1 MMSPPQ
7 IHKKEIMLKEFL
19 VSHKQPFY
27 KIEGKKKSISVKPS
41 QNELAHGNMRTTMYR
56 IASQGIGLDYNS
68 TASSKDIS
76 DSANHLKTLMP
87 RIQLIHTQR
96 NQQPNVKNQDIMRVM
111 AINP

>member
-1 MMSPPQ
+1 MSPPQ

-19 VSHKQPFY
+19 VSPKQPFY
-27 KIEGKKKSISVKPS
+27 KIDAKKKSISVKPS

-76 DSANHLKTLMP
+76 ESGHHLKTLMP
-87 RIQLIHTQR
+87 RIQLIQTQR
-96 NQQPNVKNQDIMRVM
+96 NTNQ
-111 AINP
+111 